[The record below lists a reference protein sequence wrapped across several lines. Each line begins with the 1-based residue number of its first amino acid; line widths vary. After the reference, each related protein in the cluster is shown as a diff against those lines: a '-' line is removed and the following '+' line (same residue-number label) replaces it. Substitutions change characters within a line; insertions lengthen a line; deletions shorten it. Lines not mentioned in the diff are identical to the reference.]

1 MNGQQPDHSML
12 ARILAGVGGHP
23 GGSDGYDPPAAMAG
37 RPHSDGVRDL
47 IMAGHRRRLRAA
59 GITGQDMEQIL
70 ATLLEDQSAP
80 GPMDDKIRGAPDDK
94 IRGAPYG

>member
-12 ARILAGVGGHP
+12 ARILAGVGGGHP
-23 GGSDGYDPPAAMAG
+23 GGSDGYDPPAVPVG

-70 ATLLEDQSAP
+70 ATLLGDQSAT
-80 GPMDDKIRGAPDDK
+80 GPMDDKISGSAVD
-94 IRGAPYG
+94 G